1 MSSSQYSISFLMVCR
16 LIDFAL
22 AILELLMFKVCGII
36 TISKIEFFNFSVN
49 ERVKGTLFVA
59 EFWSWTKVEMI
70 ERKERNHFEP
80 KDIAT
85 FLRLNEYP
93 KT

>member
-1 MSSSQYSISFLMVCR
+1 M
-16 LIDFAL
+16 
-22 AILELLMFKVCGII
+22 
-36 TISKIEFFNFSVN
+36 EFFNFSVN

-70 ERKERNHFEP
+70 EKKERNNFEP